1 MQEWTRGQILRHGN
15 YVLHRKS
22 KYEGAVG
29 GLGAWMTATLHN
41 VPEDLELIGAPPL
54 KVMYPPRIDILGV
67 SNRPN
72 SVTALQYRL

>member
-1 MQEWTRGQILRHGN
+1 
-15 YVLHRKS
+15 
-22 KYEGAVG
+22 
-29 GLGAWMTATLHN
+29 MTATLHN